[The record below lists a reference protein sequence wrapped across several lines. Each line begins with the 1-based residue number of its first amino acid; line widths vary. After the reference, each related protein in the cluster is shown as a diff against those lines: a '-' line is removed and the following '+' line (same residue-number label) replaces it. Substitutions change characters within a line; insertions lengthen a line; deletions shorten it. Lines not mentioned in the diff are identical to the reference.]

1 MRISKLIALTAAL
14 AAIAACAPSATTTT
28 TTAPAPATAGG
39 PGPVLQPT
47 GYRPEF
53 GTMWTFDAPPLD
65 YWRSTYN
72 FAPDRAWLDHV
83 RLAAVRLP
91 NCSASFVSANGLVAT
106 NHHCIR
112 ECVASQSPPDSNYIQ
127 TGFIARVRR
136 EEKKCPG
143 LYVDQLESIE
153 NVTERVRAA
162 VTATAPEAQATQRA
176 TVIGQIQT
184 ECNRATGLTCEVVS
198 LYHGGIYSVYRYRR
212 YDDLR
217 LVFAPEDGVASFG
230 GDPDNFTYPRYNLD
244 AALLRVY
251 TNDQPHQPRN
261 HLKWSATGVRDGD
274 LVLVIGN
281 PGSTGR
287 LNTIAQMEF
296 LRDVQYPATLAA
308 YERSLTIF
316 RALERTDSTAARRYQ
331 NNVFSLENAR
341 KAITGYRSGLIDAAY
356 MAEKAAFE
364 RDFRARL
371 AADPRLMAEYG
382 TTYDEIAA
390 AQRELASFAAELRNR
405 SFGPVVPAGGSRLLN
420 LAAQLV
426 RLPAEAALP
435 DSARLAAYRGPLAT
449 SMRAALLREQP
460 IDTAFERMAI
470 AAHLRTA
477 QAELRPG
484 DPYLAAALAGRTPDE
499 VAAELVRG
507 TRVGDVA
514 FRRTLLDGGTPA
526 VASSTDPV
534 IALARAIDPMNRE
547 LLARAARLNAT
558 IASNTER
565 LGRAL
570 FATYG
575 TSLPPDATFSLRI
588 SDGVVK
594 GFPMNGT
601 IAPFKTV
608 FMGLYSR
615 SAEFD
620 AKSPFDLPKRWLER
634 KNSLDLGT
642 PFNFVSTADII
653 GGNSGSPVI
662 NRNGDLVGLA
672 FDGNIESVANRFLF
686 RSERPRTVSV
696 SSEAVIEALRKV
708 YDAPALVNELLGTGA
723 R

>member
-1 MRISKLIALTAAL
+1 
-14 AAIAACAPSATTTT
+14 
-28 TTAPAPATAGG
+28 
-39 PGPVLQPT
+39 
-47 GYRPEF
+47 
-53 GTMWTFDAPPLD
+53 MWTFDAPPLD

-72 FAPDRAWLDHV
+72 FAPDRSWLDHV

-184 ECNRATGLTCEVVS
+184 ECNRATGLTCQVVS

-341 KAITGYRSGLIDAAY
+341 KAITGYRSGLIDPAY

-514 FRRTLLDGGTPA
+514 FRRTLLEGGTPA

>member
-14 AAIAACAPSATTTT
+14 AAIAACAPSTATTTA
-28 TTAPAPATAGG
+28 APAPATAGG
-39 PGPVLQPT
+39 PAPALQPT

-341 KAITGYRSGLIDAAY
+341 KAITGYRSGLIDPAY

-460 IDTAFERMAI
+460 IDAAFERMAI

-534 IALARAIDPMNRE
+534 IELARAIDPMNRE

>member
-1 MRISKLIALTAAL
+1 
-14 AAIAACAPSATTTT
+14 
-28 TTAPAPATAGG
+28 
-39 PGPVLQPT
+39 
-47 GYRPEF
+47 
-53 GTMWTFDAPPLD
+53 MWTFDAPPLD
-65 YWRSTYN
+65 YWRSTYG

-106 NHHCIR
+106 NHHCMR
-112 ECVASQSPPDSNYIQ
+112 GCVASQSPPDSNYIQ

-153 NVTERVRAA
+153 DVTGRVRAA
-162 VTATAPEAQATQRA
+162 VTAMAPEAQATQRT

-184 ECNRATGLTCEVVS
+184 ECNRTTGLTCQVVS

-217 LVFAPEDGVASFG
+217 LVFAPENQVASFG

-244 AALLRVY
+244 VALLRVY
-251 TNDQPHQPRN
+251 TNDQPHAPRN
-261 HLKWSATGVRDGD
+261 HLKWSAAGASDGD

-308 YERSLTIF
+308 FERALTIF

-331 NNVFSLENAR
+331 NNVFSLENSR
-341 KAITGYRSGLIDAAY
+341 KAVTGYRAGLIDAAY

-364 RDFRARL
+364 REFRARI
-371 AADPRLMAEYG
+371 AADPRLTAEYG
-382 TTYDEIAA
+382 TTYDEITA
-390 AQRELASFAAELRNR
+390 AQRELASFAVEQRNR
-405 SFGPVVPAGGSRLLN
+405 NFGPVVPAGGSRLLN
-420 LAAQLV
+420 MAAQLV

-435 DSARLAAYRGPLAT
+435 DSARLAPYRGNLAT
-449 SMRAALLREQP
+449 SIRAALLREQP

-477 QAELRPG
+477 QSELRPG
-484 DPYLAAALAGRTPDE
+484 DPYLTAALGGRTPE
-499 VAAELVRG
+499 QAGAELVRG

-514 FRRTLLDGGTPA
+514 FRRTLLEGGTPA
-526 VASSTDPV
+526 VATSTDPV

-547 LLARAARLNAT
+547 LLARTARLNAT

-594 GFPMNGT
+594 GYPMNGT

-608 FMGLYSR
+608 LMGLYSR

-620 AKSPFDLPKRWLER
+620 ARPPFDLPQRWLDRRER
-634 KNSLDLGT
+634 LDLAT
-642 PFNFVSTADII
+642 PFNFVSTTDII

-662 NRNGDLVGLA
+662 NRAAELVGLA
-672 FDGNIESVANRFLF
+672 FDGNIEGVTNRFLYQ
-686 RSERPRTVSV
+686 SEKQRTVSV

-708 YDAPALVNELLGTGA
+708 YDAPALANELLGTGA

>member
-14 AAIAACAPSATTTT
+14 AAIAACAPSTATTTA
-28 TTAPAPATAGG
+28 APAPATAGG
-39 PGPVLQPT
+39 PAPALQPT

-162 VTATAPEAQATQRA
+162 VTAAAPEAQATQRA

-341 KAITGYRSGLIDAAY
+341 KAITGYRSGLIDPAY

-708 YDAPALVNELLGTGA
+708 YDAPALVNELLGTGV